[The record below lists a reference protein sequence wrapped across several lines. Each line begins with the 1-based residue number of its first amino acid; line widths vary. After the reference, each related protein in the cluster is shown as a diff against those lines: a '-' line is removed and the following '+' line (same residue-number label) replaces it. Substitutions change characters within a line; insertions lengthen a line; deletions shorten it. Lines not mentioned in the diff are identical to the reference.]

1 MQPLYSHLPAQC
13 QAIPTSVVR
22 MSKPLPII
30 KKDSVISSAGVR
42 QRGIQSIEV
51 GGQLL
56 LALVR
61 AGNSLALKDVAQ
73 QAGMTAAKAHP
84 YLVSFSQ
91 LGLVV
96 QGPNGLYGLGPLA
109 LQMGAIALQQADPVQ
124 VASSALPAIA
134 RAFDGSASVAVWSSQ
149 GPIIVHSVQG
159 PRQVNVTMRL
169 GMTASLLETA
179 TGRVFSALLP
189 AAEVE
194 PVIKA
199 QGLAKPW
206 RSADFQRCLQAVRD
220 DGLAQVR
227 DVLIDGVMALG
238 VPIYNGLGQPVV
250 CIAVIG
256 PHACWQAY
264 AKQHGAGAAQKDL
277 LAHAAQLSAQLGY
290 YPR

>member
-1 MQPLYSHLPAQC
+1 MPKQSL
-13 QAIPTSVVR
+13 I
-22 MSKPLPII
+22 SKI
-30 KKDSVISSAGVR
+30 DSDISNAGGR

-61 AGNSLALKDVAQ
+61 AGSSLALKDLAT

-84 YLVSFSQ
+84 YLVSFGQ

-96 QGPNGLYGLGPLA
+96 QDASGLYGLGSLA

-134 RAFDGSASVAVWSSQ
+134 RMFDCSASVAVWSRQ

-159 PRQVNVTMRL
+159 PQQVNVTMRL
-169 GMTASLLETA
+169 GMTASLLDTA

-189 AAEVE
+189 ADEVQ
-194 PVIKA
+194 PLIKS

-206 RSADFQRCLQAVRD
+206 RSADFQRSLQAVRD
-220 DGLAQVR
+220 SGIAEVR
-227 DVLIDGVMALG
+227 DVLIHGVLALG

-256 PHACWQAY
+256 PHARWQAY
-264 AKQHGAGAAQKDL
+264 ESQHGAGAAQLAL
-277 LAHAAQLSAQLGY
+277 LGQAAQLSAQLGY